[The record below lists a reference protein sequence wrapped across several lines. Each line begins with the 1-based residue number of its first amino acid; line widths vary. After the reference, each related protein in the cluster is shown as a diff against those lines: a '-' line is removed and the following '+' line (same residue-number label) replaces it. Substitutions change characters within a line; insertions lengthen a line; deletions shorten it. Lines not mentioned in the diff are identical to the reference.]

1 MSPAAKGGGKWRKPR
16 ADLVELLDEV
26 MPQAEP
32 PVEFKP
38 MFGGPCYWTGGNMFA
53 AVHQESILVR
63 LGESDRA
70 ELLAQPGAHLFEPM
84 EGRPMREYV
93 VFPAAMLSDRAA
105 LSAWLAKGLA
115 YAASLPPKEKKPR
128 KRKA

>member
-1 MSPAAKGGGKWRKPR
+1 MKWRKPQE
-16 ADLVELLDEV
+16 DLVQLLHDVIPEG
-26 MPQAEP
+26 QA

-53 AVHQESILVR
+53 AVHQESLFVR
-63 LGESDRA
+63 LGEKDRA

-84 EGRPMREYV
+84 EGRPMKEYV
-93 VFPAAMLSDRAA
+93 VFPVDMLADHDA
-105 LSAWLAKGLA
+105 LRGWMARGLA

-128 KRKA
+128 KKKA

>member
-1 MSPAAKGGGKWRKPR
+1 MKWRKPQE
-16 ADLVELLDEV
+16 DLIQLLHDVIPEG
-26 MPQAEP
+26 QA

-53 AVHQESILVR
+53 AVHQESLFVR
-63 LGESDRA
+63 LGEKDRA

-84 EGRPMREYV
+84 EGRPMKEYV
-93 VFPAAMLSDRAA
+93 VFPDEMLADRDA
-105 LSAWLAKGLA
+105 LRGWMARGLA

-128 KRKA
+128 KKKA

>member
-1 MSPAAKGGGKWRKPR
+1 MKWRRPQE
-16 ADLVELLDEV
+16 DLVQLLHDV
-26 MPQAEP
+26 MPEGQA

-53 AVHQESILVR
+53 AVHQESLFVR
-63 LGESDRA
+63 LGEKDRA

-84 EGRPMREYV
+84 EGRPMKEYV
-93 VFPAAMLSDRAA
+93 VFPVDMIADRDA
-105 LSAWLAKGLA
+105 LRGWMARGLA

-128 KRKA
+128 KKKA

>member
-1 MSPAAKGGGKWRKPR
+1 VKWRPPQD
-16 ADLVELLDEV
+16 DLVQLLHDVIPEG
-26 MPQAEP
+26 QA

-53 AVHQESILVR
+53 AVHQESLFVR
-63 LGESDRA
+63 LGEKDRA

-84 EGRPMREYV
+84 EGRAMKEYV
-93 VFPAAMLSDRAA
+93 VVPGEMLADREA
-105 LSAWLAKGLA
+105 LRGWMAKGLA

-128 KRKA
+128 KKKA

>member
-1 MSPAAKGGGKWRKPR
+1 MKWRKPQD
-16 ADLVELLDEV
+16 DLVQLLHDVIPEG
-26 MPQAEP
+26 QA

-53 AVHQESILVR
+53 AVHQESLFVR
-63 LGESDRA
+63 LGEADRA

-84 EGRPMREYV
+84 EGRPMKEYV
-93 VFPAAMLSDRAA
+93 VFPDEMLADREA
-105 LSAWLAKGLA
+105 LRGWMARGLA

-128 KRKA
+128 KKKA

>member
-1 MSPAAKGGGKWRKPR
+1 VKWRKPQE
-16 ADLVELLDEV
+16 DLIQLLHDVIPEG
-26 MPQAEP
+26 QA

-53 AVHQESILVR
+53 AVHQESLFVR
-63 LGESDRA
+63 LGEKDRA

-84 EGRPMREYV
+84 EGRPMKEYV
-93 VFPAAMLSDRAA
+93 VFPDEMLADRDA
-105 LSAWLAKGLA
+105 LRGWMARGLA

-128 KRKA
+128 KKKA